1 MLIESYVVEFKEIKK
16 CLESMRTDDFCLV
29 SENIF
34 SLSEISKTI
43 EHDLLFEHTPVNHP
57 EVMLLISKEYAKS
70 LILND
75 DSFEFLKK
83 SHDINNLSGVTLHLS
98 FANTDLICEL
108 RLLSK
113 KKTIDGIA
121 IHHINHEALLMA
133 KQEIDKK
140 YKDNLTLLSK
150 SIEIYTD

>member
-16 CLESMRTDDFCLV
+16 CLESMRTDDFFLV

-34 SLSEISKTI
+34 SLSETVKTT
-43 EHDLLFEHTPVNHP
+43 EHDLLFEHTPANHP
-57 EVMLLISKEYAKS
+57 EVMLLVSKEYAKS

-83 SHDINNLSGVTLHLS
+83 SHDINNLSGVTLHLT
-98 FANTDLICEL
+98 FANADLISEL
-108 RLLSK
+108 RQLSK
-113 KKTIDGIA
+113 KKTIDGISV
-121 IHHINHEALLMA
+121 HHISHEALLMA
-133 KQEIDKK
+133 KQAIDKK
-140 YKDNLTLLSK
+140 YKDNLILLNK